1 MNALS
6 TFISAFIQHALLAFK
21 LKHDGTGMPKEIPGA
36 LLLAM
41 AYIALSLFNN
51 RHAEGIDIS
60 TFIIVGFVSQ
70 CYVLFLRNKLIGLI
84 MFISIL
90 CNSIS
95 LIMTTIL
102 GLALEDLGLF
112 IVAEYIFVTAAIINV
127 IKSETTAI

>member
-6 TFISAFIQHALLAFK
+6 IIFSAFFQHAILAFK
-21 LKHDGTGMPKEIPGA
+21 LKHDGTGMPKEMPGA
-36 LLLAM
+36 FLLAL
-41 AYIALSLFNN
+41 AYIALSLINN
-51 RHAEGIDIS
+51 RHAEGIDMS

-84 MFISIL
+84 IFISIL

-95 LIMTTIL
+95 LIMTTML
-102 GLALEDLGLF
+102 DLALEDLGLF
-112 IVAEYIFVTAAIINV
+112 IVAEYVFVTAAIINV